1 MSPSVA
7 QKSGTYSS
15 QQAIDDEHTY
25 AANNYHPLPVVI
37 ARGDGP
43 LVYDPEG
50 KEYLDFLSAYSAV
63 NQGHCHPKIIDALTT
78 QAAKLT
84 LSSRAFYN
92 DVFPQFAK
100 FVTEFF
106 GYESVLPM
114 CVVESMQRAH
124 TDDNPGTQVLKQL
137 KLESKW
143 HEDGDT

>member
-7 QKSGTYSS
+7 QKVAYSTTD
-15 QQAIDDEHTY
+15 AIEDEHAY

-37 ARGDGP
+37 TRGEGP

-78 QAAKLT
+78 QASKLT

-92 DVFPQFAK
+92 DVFPRFAK

-114 CVVESMQRAH
+114 YVIPFSRLVI
-124 TDDNPGTQVLKQL
+124 G
-137 KLESKW
+137 
-143 HEDGDT
+143 